1 MFITEAGKMSLK
13 GHPKS
18 IEIWGGYLIK
28 YELQIF
34 YDSQFFLYANEQDG
48 WKIQNLLSR
57 WQQYARMRII

>member
-48 WKIQNLLSR
+48 
-57 WQQYARMRII
+57 